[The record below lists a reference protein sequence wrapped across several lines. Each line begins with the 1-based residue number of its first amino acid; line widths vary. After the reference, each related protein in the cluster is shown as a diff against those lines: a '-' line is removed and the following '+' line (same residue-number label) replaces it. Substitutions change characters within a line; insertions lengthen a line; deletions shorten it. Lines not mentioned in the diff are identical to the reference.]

1 MTVPDSVFLDTSPI
15 IYLIENNPSF
25 YSKISSYLA
34 ESIRKDIFIITS
46 VISIAEFGVQPKKI
60 NNLELIAEMEQM
72 LSVLQV
78 KVLDI
83 TIAMADVSSTLR
95 AKYPSLKSSD
105 ALQLASAISSD
116 CNSFVTNDKR
126 LKIVTEINVLTVDEL
141 P

>member
-1 MTVPDSVFLDTSPI
+1 MIVSDSVFLDTSLI
-15 IYLIENNPSF
+15 IYLIENSPAF
-25 YSKISSYLA
+25 YSKVSFYLA
-34 ESIRKDIFIITS
+34 DSIRKDIPVLTS
-46 VISIAEFGVQPKKI
+46 VISIAEFGVKPKRL

-78 KVLDI
+78 KVLDVTMEMSEI
-83 TIAMADVSSTLR
+83 SSSLR

-105 ALQLASAISSD
+105 ALQLASAISSN

-126 LKIVTEINVLTVDEL
+126 LKIITEINVLTMDEL

>member
-1 MTVPDSVFLDTSPI
+1 MIVSDSVFLDTSPI

-34 ESIRKDIFIITS
+34 DSIKKDIPILTS
-46 VISIAEFGVQPKKI
+46 VISIAEFGVRPKRI
-60 NNLELIAEMEQM
+60 NNLELITEMEQM

-83 TIAMADVSSTLR
+83 NIEIAEISSSLR
-95 AKYPSLKSSD
+95 AKYQSLKSFD
-105 ALQLASAISSD
+105 ALQLASALSVD
-116 CNSFVTNDKR
+116 CNSFVTNDKK
-126 LKIVTEINVLTVDEL
+126 LKMVTEINILLIDEL